1 MLRESLNPL
10 GEHHTL
16 LVANALAQ
24 AEALAFGRTAEEV
37 RAAGVPEPLV
47 PHRTFPGNRPSST
60 LLLDRLTP
68 FSLGALVALYEHSVL
83 TQGVIWG
90 IDSFDQWGVE
100 LGKTLAERIAPELG
114 GEGEPRRTTRPPTRS
129 SGAIVPGG
137 APDGRARS
145 GSWRA
150 GRRSTARSSAS
161 SAARTSPPRSTS

>member
-24 AEALAFGRTAEEV
+24 AEALAFGRTADEV
-37 RAAGVPEPLV
+37 RAAGVPEALV

-68 FSLGALVALYEHSVL
+68 FSLGSLVALYEHSVL

-90 IDSFDQWGVE
+90 DRLLRPVGRGARQDARRADRAGARAARAEPGHDSSTSE
-100 LGKTLAERIAPELG
+100 LI
-114 GEGEPRRTTRPPTRS
+114 RRY
-129 SGAIVPGG
+129 
-137 APDGRARS
+137 
-145 GSWRA
+145 RA
-150 GRRSTARSSAS
+150 GRSS
-161 SAARTSPPRSTS
+161 